1 MSKLPVFLEK
11 EYDVSQKNQSIKK
24 HYHFIF
30 LVEEFDNI

>member
-24 HYHFIF
+24 HHLIF